1 MLKYLNTDIVFQ
13 EVPDETSLA
22 INITGCPCRCPGCH
36 STYLWADTGW
46 PLDAEAIDGLM
57 DLHGDGVTCI
67 CFMGGDAAPHEVAD
81 LAAYVHRRY
90 PRHKGAWYSG
100 RQYIP
105 HNVDKQQFD
114 YIKVG
119 PYIAHLGPLQSA
131 HCNQHMLKRQPDGNF
146 IDITSRFRRK
156 AT

>member
-1 MLKYLNTDIVFQ
+1 MHLLYGR
-13 EVPDETSLA
+13 
-22 INITGCPCRCPGCH
+22 GCG
-36 STYLWADTGW
+36 S
-46 PLDAEAIDGLM
+46 
-57 DLHGDGVTCI
+57 
-67 CFMGGDAAPHEVAD
+67 
-81 LAAYVHRRY
+81 
-90 PRHKGAWYSG
+90 PRHKVAWYSG

-119 PYIAHLGPLQSA
+119 PYIAHLGPLQSS